1 MRHMLPLI
9 ASIVCWAA
17 MVHLSTAAE
26 PASKKQT
33 ATDSSLAS
41 SAWERVPLNIHF
53 GKRSSDLTD
62 DEVDFVARN
71 SKLIVLEKSHGI
83 SAHGGTEA
91 GISDSARRIIA
102 RNADAKV
109 LFYFNAFIN
118 WPGYDA
124 FQSYRP
130 EWTLRDSNGEIVKHN
145 SGTPRPDPSNAE
157 FRDWWSEVVA
167 KANRSAP
174 LGGVFI
180 DALPQALSPSLT
192 VQVGDVKAREVV
204 AGLREMIV
212 LTKRKLGPDS
222 IVLANGL
229 RTTDFREILD
239 WDGIDGVMIEHFG
252 AFKTA
257 QPEDVKADLDSIELA
272 AVKGK
277 FVVIKGWPGFT
288 WLDQDTMKR
297 PHAELLELAR
307 ERITFPLACFLIGA
321 RGGSHFCYSWG
332 YTDRHGM
339 LDSYPEF
346 ARPLGPPQS
355 AALWHGLTA
364 TREFEHASV
373 WVDLN
378 KNEARIDWNH
388 K

>member
-1 MRHMLPLI
+1 MRRMLPLI
-9 ASIVCWAA
+9 ALTVCWAA
-17 MVHLSTAAE
+17 VVTLSYAAE
-26 PASKKQT
+26 PASENQT
-33 ATDSSLAS
+33 DTGTSWAGFPWD
-41 SAWERVPLNIHF
+41 RVPLNIHF

-62 DEVDFVARN
+62 NEVDFIAQHSN
-71 SKLIVLEKSHGI
+71 LIVLEKGHGL
-83 SAHGGTEA
+83 SVHGSTEA
-91 GISDSARRIIA
+91 GIADSARRITT
-102 RNADAKV
+102 RNPDAKV

-124 FQSYRP
+124 FKTYRP
-130 EWTLRDSNGEIVKHN
+130 EWTLRDTNGKIVKHA
-145 SGTPRPDPSNAE
+145 SGTPRPDPSNGE
-157 FRDWWSEVVA
+157 FREWWSEVVA

-180 DALPQALSPSLT
+180 DALPQALSPGLAA
-192 VQVGDVKAREVV
+192 QVGDVKAREVV
-204 AGLREMIV
+204 AGLREMIA
-212 LTKRKLGPDS
+212 LTKRKLGPES

-257 QPEDVKADLDSIELA
+257 QPEEMKADLDSIALA
-272 AVKGK
+272 SAKGK

-288 WLDQDTMKR
+288 WLDRDMMR
-297 PHAELLELAR
+297 RSHAELLDRAR

-321 RGGSHFCYSWG
+321 HSGSYFCYSWG

-339 LDSYPEF
+339 LESYPEF
-346 ARPLGPPQS
+346 DRPLGPPHS

-373 WVDLN
+373 WVDLS
-378 KNEARIDWNH
+378 KGEARIDWNH
-388 K
+388 E